1 MSVSNALIKK
11 VQLGFTLIELM
22 IVVAI
27 MGILAAIA
35 FPVYQNYILKA
46 KLVEV
51 IVFLDA
57 QKTPILEAV
66 ANNNA
71 LPATVKPPITTGI
84 LTNSKYIKAV
94 NYNSRV
100 STSASVVLTLKG
112 TGSSAIDGKYLALY
126 ALVNTTSGIVSW
138 VCGTAKAS
146 SSVAKGNI
154 IAMHP
159 FLPASCQN

>member
-1 MSVSNALIKK
+1 MNKPLLKK
-11 VQLGFTLIELM
+11 VQKGFTLIELM
-22 IVVAI
+22 IVVAVI
-27 MGILAAIA
+27 GVLVAIA
-35 FPVYQNYILKA
+35 FPAYQNYMLKA
-46 KLVEV
+46 KLVEAV
-51 IVFLDA
+51 VFLEA

-66 ANNNA
+66 ANNSA
-71 LPATVKPPITTGI
+71 LPATAMPPITTGN
-84 LTNSKYIKAV
+84 LANSKYIKAV

-112 TGSSAIDGKYLALY
+112 TGNSAIDGKYLALY

-146 SSVAKGNI
+146 SSVAKGNV